1 MSIVLQLDAATNRV
15 FTTSRTHTQKIV
27 VGLGLISAVLGNPSR
42 ASAQFADSVT
52 ATHVAGSIYML
63 EGAGD
68 VITASIG
75 ADGVLLVD
83 DGFTQTTESVRNAI
97 RNLGGGDPDIIINTH
112 WHHAGANADF
122 SNSATIIAHRL
133 TRERLAEGATMYT
146 QEMPPVANEALPD
159 VIFDDSLS
167 VFFNGEEIKLIH
179 LPHAHT
185 DTDIA
190 VIFTESGVVSLG
202 DVFVTLIPVTDFAS
216 GGDLYAS
223 ADAIDYLI
231 ERLSPEIKII
241 PGHGKLA
248 SYEDLV
254 EFGEMFT
261 GMTSYVEGMI
271 ARGHSVETVIEAG
284 IPDQWQSWMSDLLPV
299 DFVLAN
305 FYEGVQKRR

>member
-1 MSIVLQLDAATNRV
+1 MTSTEAMVLEIKPTS
-15 FTTSRTHTQKIV
+15 SRTLRPKIV
-27 VGLGLISAVLGNPSR
+27 AGLGLISAMLGNPSR

-52 ATHVAGSIYML
+52 TTHVAGSVYML

-83 DGFTQTTESVRNAI
+83 NGFAQTTESVRNAI

-146 QEMPPVANEALPD
+146 QEMPPVSNEALPD

-167 VFFNGEEIKLIH
+167 IFFNDEEIKLIY

-190 VIFTESGVVSLG
+190 VIFTESGVVSVG

-241 PGHGKLA
+241 PGHGRLA

-271 ARGHSVETVIEAG
+271 EQGQSVETTIEAG
-284 IPDQWQSWMSDLLPV
+284 IPDQWQSWMSDMLPV